1 MTSLKEIL
9 FLIVFASL
17 IPLMGCNRE
26 LKHDIYDVRI
36 PKNLAQD
43 VSVCEYCHNSCE
55 IIDELTL
62 SIQHLQKRM
71 EVFRLHQDGQE
82 LSPMDKLKLLNL
94 HRNFSARFDDLFE
107 RHAEQVHRSV
117 IIKDDL
123 SVDKISDFLNLKK
136 QINEHWFL
144 LEKKQ
149 KALLGKLNILLT
161 PEEYSISD
169 KL

>member
-9 FLIVFASL
+9 LLIVLASL
-17 IPLMGCNRE
+17 MALTGCHQE
-26 LKHDIYDVRI
+26 AKHDIYDVRI

-62 SIQHLQKRM
+62 SIQHLQKRL
-71 EVFRLHQDGQE
+71 EAYCIHQEGDD

-94 HRNFSARFDDLFE
+94 HRNYSARFNDLFE

-123 SVDKISDFLNLKK
+123 AMDKISDFLNLKK

-149 KALLGKLNILLT
+149 KALLSKLNILLT
-161 PEEYSISD
+161 PEESPISD